1 MFGAFH
7 IEESIFSA
15 IGKLIEGYRGP
26 YLPIES
32 GVITPGSMN
41 RFLKENMRNCCRR
54 GHIILSTVW
63 VTFPVFSNGYTYGY

>member
-15 IGKLIEGYRGP
+15 IGKLIEGYGGP
-26 YLPIES
+26 YLRIES

-41 RFLKENMRNCCRR
+41 RFLKENMRNRCRR
-54 GHIILSTVW
+54 VHIISSTVW